1 METRFFTT
9 KSNTAKKAL
18 KRLENSDKVSVRF
31 WDLNKSPCA
40 IIVRHRELSDTERR
54 YLKQNHKGDVLL
66 TMPKLK
72 LITDY

>member
-31 WDLNKSPCA
+31 WDLNKSPCT

-54 YLKQNHKGDVLL
+54 YLKQNHKCDVLL